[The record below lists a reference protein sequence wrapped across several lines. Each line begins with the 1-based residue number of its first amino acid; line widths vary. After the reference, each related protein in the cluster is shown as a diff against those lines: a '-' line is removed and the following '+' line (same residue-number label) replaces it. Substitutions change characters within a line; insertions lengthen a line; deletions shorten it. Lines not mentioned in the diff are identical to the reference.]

1 MRQEGALKITI
12 LTDRDSWMNR
22 YDRELEGRLS
32 GDGHEVTLVQDRDD
46 LQDGDI
52 AFFLSCFE
60 IVGREYL
67 ARNRHNIVVHA
78 SDLPRGK
85 GWSPTTWQ
93 ILEGKDEIPL
103 SLFEATEAV
112 DAGCVYIRDAM
123 RLDGGELVDEWQEK
137 LGRKI
142 VDMCCEFVAQCR
154 QGRLAP
160 VEQNGEESFYPRR
173 RPEDSRLD
181 VHKTIA
187 EQFNLLRVVDN
198 AKYPA
203 FFEINGQRYYIRISR
218 A

>member
-1 MRQEGALKITI
+1 MKQVGGLKITI

-22 YDRELEGRLS
+22 YDRELEERLS
-32 GDGHEVTLVQDRDD
+32 RDGHEVLVIQNRDD

-60 IVGREYL
+60 IVGRKYL

-112 DAGCVYIRDAM
+112 DAGSVYMRGVM
-123 RLDGGELVDEWQEK
+123 RLDGCELIDEWQGK

-142 VDMCCEFVAQCR
+142 IDMCCEFVDQCR
-154 QGRLAP
+154 HGRLAP
-160 VEQNGEESFYPRR
+160 VVQSGAETFYPRR
-173 RPEDSRLD
+173 KPEDSRLD
-181 VHKTIA
+181 ANKTIA

-198 AKYPA
+198 DKYPA
-203 FFEINGQRYYIRISR
+203 FFEMNGRRYYLRISR
-218 A
+218 S